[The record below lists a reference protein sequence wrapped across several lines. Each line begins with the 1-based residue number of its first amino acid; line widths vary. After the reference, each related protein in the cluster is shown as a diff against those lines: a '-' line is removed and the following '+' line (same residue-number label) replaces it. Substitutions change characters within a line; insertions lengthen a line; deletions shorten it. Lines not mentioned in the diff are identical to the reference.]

1 MRLRIARGRASRYL
15 SDMPELPEVETVRRG
30 LAEVMEGRRVERV
43 EVRRHDLRIPV
54 PDDFALRLKGRT
66 LEKLGRRAKYLVG
79 EFDDGTVLLAH
90 LGMSGRMIIETPD
103 DGAQASLENRPGNFV
118 HDPGNHARHEHIV
131 FHVGNGTVIRFS
143 DPRRFGLM
151 TLTDRDSFDGHKL
164 IRHLGPE
171 PTGEDF
177 TGPVLAARLKGK
189 HTPIKAALLDQR
201 VVAGVGNI
209 YACEALYAAGL
220 SPRRQASTVQGRR
233 ADRLAAAVRDVLGEA
248 IAAGGSSLR
257 DHVAPTGELGY
268 FQHSFKVYGRTG
280 ETCPGCDC
288 GQSVQRIV
296 QSGRSTFYCAKRQR

>member
-1 MRLRIARGRASRYL
+1 
-15 SDMPELPEVETVRRG
+15 MPELPEVETVRRG
-30 LAEVMEGRRVERV
+30 LAEAMEGRRIERV

-54 PDDFALRLKGRT
+54 PDDFADRLQGLT

-90 LGMSGRMIIETPD
+90 LGMSGRMVIETPD
-103 DGAQASLENRPGNFV
+103 RRAAGAGGFA
-118 HDPGNHARHEHIV
+118 HDPGGHNAHEHIV
-131 FHVGNGTVIRFS
+131 FHVGNGTLIRFS

-151 TLTDRDSFDGHKL
+151 TLTDRAGFPDHKL

-171 PTGEDF
+171 PTGPEF
-177 TGPVLAARLKGK
+177 TGAVLAARLEGK
-189 HTPIKAALLDQR
+189 NTPIKAALLDQT

-209 YACEALYAAGL
+209 YACEALYEAGL
-220 SPRRQASTVQGRR
+220 SPRRKASTVQGVR
-233 ADRLAAAVRDVLGEA
+233 ADRLARAVRKVLAEA

-280 ETCPGCDC
+280 EPCPGCDC
-288 GQSVQRIV
+288 GQAVRRIV
-296 QSGRSTFYCAKRQR
+296 QSGRSTFYCARRQR